1 MTTRQETTR
10 ETTQETTQCTQ
21 LRHPFDTATG
31 TLVCG
36 ALLTAVLVVLVRHVA
51 G

>member
-1 MTTRQETTR
+1 MTTKQETTPR
-10 ETTQETTQCTQ
+10 TP

-31 TLVCG
+31 TLLCG
-36 ALLTAVLVVLVRHVA
+36 ALLTAVLVVLVRHIA

>member
-1 MTTRQETTR
+1 MNTE
-10 ETTQETTQCTQ
+10 QETTQRGL

-31 TLVCG
+31 TLACG
-36 ALLTAVLVVLVRHVA
+36 ALLTAALVVFVRYIA

>member
-1 MTTRQETTR
+1 MTTKQETMR
-10 ETTQETTQCTQ
+10 ETTERTR

-36 ALLTAVLVVLVRHVA
+36 ALLTAVLVVLVRHIA